1 MPGQNPKMSN
11 GQRIGPPEIRRV
23 ELAVGQCEELSILPA
38 VAASFLGGL
47 GRMELTPSS
56 LAELIESDPALTV
69 LILRLCQNKKIIIKE
84 PDYWILQVLES
95 LPLREIRDAVL
106 SAKIFGGLSEDASI
120 DFRKELTLHSL
131 AVACCAEKLAQ
142 LANPPLDGETA
153 HLAGLL
159 HDIGKFLLDEVM
171 PKSFD
176 TLLEQ
181 ARSRKTSFAEVER
194 ENLGLDHTI
203 LGKRFAQ
210 RMQLPAGIILGIW
223 LHHSQAGAIS
233 QAMPQARIAGVV
245 ELADCI
251 VRRAGIGESGSYDEP
266 VIAEDLEA
274 SLGLVDEQIRKVEQQ
289 LPDIVR
295 QKSEVAGLTLLKPAW
310 AYCDA
315 LRATT
320 SQLAGE
326 NAKLFDESSRLQRS
340 SAHFDFIRELLPK
353 INPNLPAISLAEE
366 FAVCWQRFYQTGPV
380 CIYLTGEVESKIAEA
395 AVIEDQ
401 TKTKT
406 VVLEVPEEADLIPQ
420 PMREK
425 FVVLDANDSVDWLF
439 EQIDVD
445 FDITKTKIAPLQA
458 QGGFDPSTQLPST
471 ALGTG
476 RAGKLTAGRTVGII
490 VFELRHPVPS
500 GVEGPTQGDI
510 SERFEPAAR
519 FGGTILDML
528 KSIESQQLYA
538 ERFVQLLAARPSFA
552 EATEGRGRKAEDGE
566 SGSPAA
572 NPPTTAF
579 EGRQVSRHS
588 GTGKTD
594 AEALAEIA
602 AGAAHEMNNPLSV
615 IRGRA
620 QLLAKTETDQDKKR
634 ILEQIQQ
641 NAGELAA
648 IIDDLMSYANPEKPR
663 PTDTA
668 VRQIIDEAADLTIMK
683 KKIDRLDAEIDIPAN
698 IPNVFVDSAQ
708 IASAISNIICNGLES
723 YETGTPDYDI
733 RGRAGPIAI
742 RALADK
748 NSGKVNIEV
757 ADSGRGMDEQTL
769 ANATKPFFSA
779 KPAGRKRGMGLAH
792 AQRLIEINKGTLEIT
807 SQPGKGT
814 TVTIVLPC
822 K

>member
-1 MPGQNPKMSN
+1 MPVSNPDSS
-11 GQRIGPPEIRRV
+11 EVRRV
-23 ELAVGQCEELSILPA
+23 EVAVGQCEELSILPA
-38 VAASFLGGL
+38 VAARFLGGL
-47 GRMELTPSS
+47 GRMEFTPSL

-69 LILRLCQNKKIIIKE
+69 LILRLCRNKEIIIKE

-95 LPLREIRDAVL
+95 LPLREIRDAML

-131 AVACCAEKLAQ
+131 GVACCAEKLAQ
-142 LANPPLDGETA
+142 LANPSLDGETA

-194 ENLGLDHTI
+194 ENLGVDHTI

-223 LHHSQAGAIS
+223 LHHSQTGAIS

-251 VRRAGIGESGSYDEP
+251 VRRAGIGDSGSYDDVSPES
-266 VIAEDLEA
+266 IAV
-274 SLGLVDEQIRKVEQQ
+274 SLGLTEEKIRQVEEQ

-326 NAKLFDESSRLQRS
+326 NSKLFDESNLLQKS

-353 INPNLPAISLAEE
+353 INPNLPAISLAGE

-380 CIYLTGEVESKIAEA
+380 CVYLLNEPEEKAVE
-395 AVIEDQ
+395 AVVVANQ
-401 TKTKT
+401 TSVKQI
-406 VVLEVPEEADLIPQ
+406 VLNVPEEAILIPQ
-420 PMREK
+420 AVSEK
-425 FVVLDANDSVDWLF
+425 FTVIDAGDYVGWLV
-439 EQIDVD
+439 EQVEVEFNLSD
-445 FDITKTKIAPLQA
+445 TKIVPLQA
-458 QGGFDPSTQLPST
+458 Q
-471 ALGTG
+471 
-476 RAGKLTAGRTVGII
+476 GRTVGII
-490 VFELRHPVPS
+490 VFELRDQTPAAVLRQQDA
-500 GVEGPTQGDI
+500 GAG
-510 SERFEPAAR
+510 RFEGAAR
-519 FGGTILDML
+519 FGGTVLDML

-538 ERFVQLLAARPSFA
+538 ERFAQMLSARGQNIEHPTSNTEHPTEEKKSQTT
-552 EATEGRGRKAEDGE
+552 EA
-566 SGSPAA
+566 
-572 NPPTTAF
+572 
-579 EGRQVSRHS
+579 
-588 GTGKTD
+588 D

-620 QLLAKTETDQDKKR
+620 QLLAKTETDHDKKR

-668 VRQIIDEAADLTIMK
+668 VRQIIDEAADLTVMK
-683 KKIDRLDAEIDIPAN
+683 KKIDRLDAEIDIPAD
-698 IPNVFVDSAQ
+698 IPSVFVDSAQ

-723 YETGTPDYDI
+723 YDAGGGVSDLP
-733 RGRAGPIAI
+733 GKGPIAI
-742 RALADK
+742 RVLADK
-748 NSGKVNIEV
+748 DGGKVHIEV
-757 ADSGRGMDEQTL
+757 ADSGRGMDEETL
-769 ANATKPFFSA
+769 SKASQPFFSN

-792 AQRLIEINKGTLEIT
+792 AQRLIEINNGTLELK
-807 SQPGKGT
+807 SEMGKGT
-814 TVTIVLPC
+814 RVTVVLPC

>member
-1 MPGQNPKMSN
+1 MSN

-95 LPLREIRDAVL
+95 LALREIRDAVL
-106 SAKIFGGLSEDASI
+106 SAKIFGGLSEDASTN
-120 DFRKELTLHSL
+120 FRKELTLHSL

-142 LANPPLDGETA
+142 LASPSLDGETA

-159 HDIGKFLLDEVM
+159 HDTGKFLLDEVM

-233 QAMPQARIAGVV
+233 ESMPQARIAGVV

-366 FAVCWQRFYQTGPV
+366 FAACWQRFYQTGPV
-380 CIYLTGEVESKIAEA
+380 CVYLTGEVESKIAEA

-406 VVLEVPEEADLIPQ
+406 VVLEVPDDADLIPQ

-425 FVVLDANDSVDWLF
+425 FVVLDANDGVNWLI

-458 QGGFDPSTQLPST
+458 NGG
-471 ALGTG
+471 
-476 RAGKLTAGRTVGII
+476 TVGII
-490 VFELRHPVPS
+490 VFEMRHPA
-500 GVEGPTQGDI
+500 QGDI
-510 SERFEPAAR
+510 SGRFEGAAR
-519 FGGTILDML
+519 FGGTVLDML

-668 VRQIIDEAADLTIMK
+668 AKQIIDEAADLTIMK